1 MSRIHEALKKA
12 EQERASAP
20 VGDLATISS
29 VESHIP
35 VGATT
40 VGSGAAPRDY
50 MPRTDAASSSDYLR
64 FDDLRKRCAHPTWH
78 LDPNVNVFINSA
90 LTAHGAEQFRTLRS
104 RLYQMRGAQA
114 LKTLL
119 VTSSVPAEGKTFVT
133 NNLAQSIVRQPD
145 RRVLIIDA
153 DLRCSRLHVP
163 LGAPASP
170 GLTDYLKGEADE
182 ASIIQNGFDGNLC
195 FIPGGTESSHPS
207 ELLSN
212 GRLKAL
218 IARMAPVFDWVIL
231 DSPPLLPV
239 ADSSFLAD
247 LVDGGAAG
255 RAGGRDAH
263 GDRAAILPGVAG
275 PKRRWGGSE
284 RSRSRTSLWFVLLV
298 GLRIRLWIRKRR
310 SGEGRT
316 CPVGALPRLIRVSY
330 GCPAGIRPDWELA
343 TLGLCFLI
351 FTARKRIAPPG

>member
-247 LVDGGAAG
+247 LVDG
-255 RAGGRDAH
+255 
-263 GDRAAILPGVAG
+263 
-275 PKRRWGGSE
+275 
-284 RSRSRTSLWFVLLV
+284 VLLV
-298 GLRIRLWIRKRR
+298 VRAGATPMATAQR
-310 SGEGRT
+310 SCQELQGRNV
-316 CPVGALPRLIRVSY
+316 VGVVLNAVDPAQAYGSYYSSAYGYGYGYGGADQAKDERVQ
-330 GCPAGIRPDWELA
+330 
-343 TLGLCFLI
+343 
-351 FTARKRIAPPG
+351 